1 MIDDKPHLLA
11 KMKQVL
17 GDMPTT
23 LFVRQGHYAIA
34 GNAGIRPA
42 PDRDIAC
49 IGELRHCVLTYFLLA
64 AAVPE
69 SNETNRTM
77 EQA

>member
-1 MIDDKPHLLA
+1 
-11 KMKQVL
+11 
-17 GDMPTT
+17 MPLQATPESAP
-23 LFVRQGHYAIA
+23 RRIA
-34 GNAGIRPA
+34 
-42 PDRDIAC
+42 IAC
-49 IGELRHCVLTYFLLA
+49 IGELRHCVLAYFLLA